1 MLGVYGLLLVVLD
14 KQHLIATACAQVGTV
29 TQMVVMPPSALFLL
43 HTQQKVT
50 TVYLQAVE
58 TLLRKLSFVC

>member
-29 TQMVVMPPSALFLL
+29 TQMVVMPPSALFFL

-50 TVYLQAVE
+50 TVYSQVVE